1 MAPNTRVKSVVEI
14 DADQLASIACP
25 VVKLPVTFVGRH
37 ASNCQKPDKGAV
49 SRMPNTV
56 SAQQPPPTLDARPDA
71 DLVTGARTGDA
82 SAFEI
87 IMRRNNRLLFR
98 AARGVVSDDAEA
110 QDVVQE
116 TYLRAFISLDSFR
129 GDAALSTWLVRIAIN
144 VAMST
149 QRKRGRLIQM
159 EDSEEQGAEPSQENL
174 MSLRTAD
181 SESPD
186 ALAERGQMREILQGA
201 IERLP
206 AIYRSVFILRAVE
219 DMSVEETAFCLD
231 VSNDVV
237 KTRFL
242 RARTMLRAI
251 LAEQATPYLHATFA
265 FAGSRCDAVVNH
277 VLSELNRRG
286 LIRPH

>member
-1 MAPNTRVKSVVEI
+1 
-14 DADQLASIACP
+14 
-25 VVKLPVTFVGRH
+25 
-37 ASNCQKPDKGAV
+37 
-49 SRMPNTV
+49 MPNTV
-56 SAQQPPPTLDARPDA
+56 SAQQPPPTIDGRPDA
-71 DLVTGARTGDA
+71 DLVAGARNGDA

-98 AARGVVSDDAEA
+98 AARGVVPDDAEA

-116 TYLRAFISLDSFR
+116 TYLRAFVSLDSFR

-144 VAMST
+144 VAMSA

-159 EDSEEQGAEPSQENL
+159 EDSEEQAAEPSQENL

-186 ALAERGQMREILQGA
+186 AMAERGQMREILQAA

-206 AIYRSVFILRAVE
+206 AIYRSVFILRAIE

-231 VSNDVV
+231 VSSDVV

-242 RARTMLRAI
+242 RARTMLRAN
-251 LAEQATPYLHATFA
+251 LAAQATPYLHATFA
-265 FAGSRCDAVVNH
+265 FAGPRCDAVVNH
-277 VLSELNRRG
+277 VLAELNLRG

>member
-1 MAPNTRVKSVVEI
+1 
-14 DADQLASIACP
+14 
-25 VVKLPVTFVGRH
+25 
-37 ASNCQKPDKGAV
+37 
-49 SRMPNTV
+49 MPNNV
-56 SAQQPPPTLDARPDA
+56 IVQHPPPTVDGRPDA
-71 DLVTGARTGDA
+71 DLVASARAGDA

-98 AARGVVSDDAEA
+98 AARGVVPDDAEA

-116 TYLRAFISLDSFR
+116 TYLRAFTSLDSFR

-144 VAMST
+144 IAVSA
-149 QRKRGRLIQM
+149 QRKRGRLVQM
-159 EDSEEQGAEPSQENL
+159 EDSEEPAAEPSRENL

-186 ALAERGQMREILQGA
+186 AMAERGQMREILQAA

-206 AIYRSVFILRAVE
+206 AIYRSVFILRAIE

-242 RARTMLRAI
+242 RARTMLRAN
-251 LAEQATPYLHATFA
+251 LAVQATPYLHATFA
-265 FAGSRCDAVVNH
+265 FAGPRCDAVVNH
-277 VLSELNRRG
+277 VLTELNLRG